1 MSYRSTLSP
10 QDPARIESLVE
21 RTGVFNAEEI
31 EIARSLAEEWLAEGE
46 ASGYAFLVADGA
58 DGIEGYTC
66 FGAIPGTEHRY
77 ELYWIAVDPA
87 SQKRG
92 LARAL
97 LDATEAAVAAR
108 GGVILYAE
116 TSSLPGYAPA
126 HRFYDA
132 AGYGRLATIPDYHA
146 DGDSLIVYGKRLR
159 PPPR

>member
-1 MSYRSTLSP
+1 MTFRTTLSP
-10 QDPARIESLVE
+10 EDPARIERLVA

-31 EIARSLAEEWLAEGE
+31 EIARSLAEETLAEGP
-46 ASGYAFLVADGA
+46 AAGYAFLIADGA
-58 DGIEGYTC
+58 EGIEGYTC
-66 FGAIPGTEHRY
+66 FGAIPGTDRRY

-97 LDATEAAVAAR
+97 LDATEHEVAAQ

-116 TSSLPGYAPA
+116 TSGLPSYGPA
-126 HRFYDA
+126 HRFYER
-132 AGYGRLATIPDYHA
+132 AGYGCLATIPDYHA
-146 DGDSLIVYGKRLR
+146 DGDSLIVYGKRL